1 MPSFSVNQTH
11 QQPPQVATLS
21 APARFSAAQT
31 VRPAAQVAMLT
42 AEPFPNLTFG
52 SAQTVPPNRQRV
64 VLVPATWRGPAS
76 PRLPGV
82 PAPPRPY

>member
-1 MPSFSVNQTH
+1 
-11 QQPPQVATLS
+11 
-21 APARFSAAQT
+21 

-52 SAQTVPPNRQRV
+52 SAQTVAPNRV
-64 VLVPATWRGPAS
+64 VLVPATWREPAS

-82 PAPPRPY
+82 PAQPRPY